1 MELASKLA
9 VAAGDEMPAE
19 EAVDTSSM
27 TEEELK
33 KHKEREKKR
42 AKKARAKARKAAE
55 KAEGGGEAEG
65 AAEQLAG
72 VSLESKDEGEGEGEG
87 AAGGAGKKK
96 KKKKKGKGG
105 LKQTLPPTVPVARFY
120 PDGVFPEGQVVE
132 YKDDNLWR
140 TTSEEKRELERLEAD
155 IYNDV
160 RQAAEVHREVRK
172 YVNTIAKPGI
182 LMTELCEKLE
192 NCTRALVEERGL
204 EAGIAFPTG
213 CSLDHVAAHWTPN
226 SGDKTVLGQDN
237 VMKLDFGVQV
247 NGRIIDSA
255 YTIAFEEKYDPLLE
269 AAREA
274 TETGIREAGIDVR
287 LCDIGEAIQEVMESY
302 EVELNGRTHQVKCC
316 RNLTGHSIAPYQIHA
331 GKSVPIVKGGEGTRM
346 EEGEFYAVET
356 FGSTGRGYVR
366 EDMECS
372 HYMKNFDVGHVP
384 LRLPK
389 AKQLLGVIDRN
400 FGTLAFCRRYL
411 DRIGESRYLLGLRN
425 LCDVGII
432 QPYPPLVDIKGSYVA
447 QYEHTL
453 MLRPTRKEVLSRG
466 DDY

>member
-1 MELASKLA
+1 
-9 VAAGDEMPAE
+9 MPAE